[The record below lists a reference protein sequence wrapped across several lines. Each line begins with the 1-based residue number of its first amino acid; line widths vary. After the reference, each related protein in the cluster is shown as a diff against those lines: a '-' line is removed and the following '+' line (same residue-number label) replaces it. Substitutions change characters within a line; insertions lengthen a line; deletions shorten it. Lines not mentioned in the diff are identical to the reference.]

1 MTRCRTAAQTFRSS
15 RPVINMLI
23 SSLAAASDVGVV
35 LRGQVSLM
43 MVVLHL
49 VMVLVLTCAS
59 LPLPDIVVDLVLLA
73 DNMDALLLLIMMVM
87 RRLIVDKV
95 PTAHAQ
101 MLTVGIRGHARLSV
115 AHETRWRVSER
126 VNLAGPLRRHIE
138 WVVCAA
144 NAATYAIH

>member
-1 MTRCRTAAQTFRSS
+1 
-15 RPVINMLI
+15 MLT

-35 LRGQVSLM
+35 LRGQVVSLM

-49 VMVLVLTCAS
+49 VLVLTCAS
-59 LPLPDIVVDLVLLA
+59 LPLPDLVVDLVLLA
-73 DNMDALLLLIMMVM
+73 DNMDAFLLLIMMVM
-87 RRLIVDKV
+87 RRLIIDQV
-95 PTAHAQ
+95 PTAHTQ

-138 WVVCAA
+138 GVVCAA
-144 NAATYAIH
+144 NAAAHAIH